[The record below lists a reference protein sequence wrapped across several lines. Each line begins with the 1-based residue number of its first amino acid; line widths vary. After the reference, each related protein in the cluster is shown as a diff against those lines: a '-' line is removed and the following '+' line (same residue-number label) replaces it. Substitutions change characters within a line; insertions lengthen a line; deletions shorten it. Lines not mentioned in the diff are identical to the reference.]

1 MLKAYVEEK
10 GYNIY
15 GSKQIELPM
24 PRYIVFYNGLDEKP
38 DREELWLSD
47 SFTKSAKEEA
57 ALECKAI
64 VLNINEG
71 HNEALMRKCQR
82 LEGYSYFVEAVRRYL
97 EWGYELESSIDHAIA
112 ECVEKDKIADILIK
126 NRAEVKDMLL
136 TDFDEKKYRKM
147 LIRDSKAEGL
157 AEGRKKTT
165 ETLNELNKR
174 LFEDGRIEDLKRS
187 CNDRD
192 YQAQLL
198 KEYGLN
204 KKFAD

>member
-1 MLKAYVEEK
+1 MALNRLSCQCRGISFSTMVLMR
-10 GYNIY
+10 N
-15 GSKQIELPM
+15 QIEKNCGCRIHLQKV
-24 PRYIVFYNGLDEKP
+24 R
-38 DREELWLSD
+38 
-47 SFTKSAKEEA
+47 A
-57 ALECKAI
+57 ALECKAT

-71 HNEALMRKCQR
+71 HNEALMKKCQR

-97 EWGYELESSIDHAIA
+97 EWGYELESLIDHAIA

-147 LIRDSKAEGL
+147 LIRDSKAEVREK
-157 AEGRKKTT
+157 AT
-165 ETLNELNKR
+165 EILNELNRR

-192 YQAQLL
+192 YQEQLL

-204 KKFAD
+204 KKPTD

>member
-1 MLKAYVEEK
+1 MK
-10 GYNIY
+10 
-15 GSKQIELPM
+15 
-24 PRYIVFYNGLDEKP
+24 
-38 DREELWLSD
+38 
-47 SFTKSAKEEA
+47 
-57 ALECKAI
+57 
-64 VLNINEG
+64 
-71 HNEALMRKCQR
+71 KCQR

-97 EWGYELESSIDHAIA
+97 EWGYELESLIDHAIA

-147 LIRDSKAEGL
+147 LIRDSKAEVREK
-157 AEGRKKTT
+157 AT
-165 ETLNELNKR
+165 EILNELNRR

-192 YQAQLL
+192 YQEQLL

-204 KKFAD
+204 KKPTD